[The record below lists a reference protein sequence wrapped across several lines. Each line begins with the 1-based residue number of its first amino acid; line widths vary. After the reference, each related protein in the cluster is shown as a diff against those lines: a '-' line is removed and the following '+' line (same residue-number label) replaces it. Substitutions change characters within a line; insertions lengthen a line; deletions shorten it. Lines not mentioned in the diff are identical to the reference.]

1 MVQVSYPGVY
11 IQEVPSGVR
20 TITGVSTSIGAFL
33 GRASRGP
40 INRPVRLFS
49 FADFERSFGD
59 PHPASDLA
67 HAVSLFFNNGG
78 TDCYVVRVAR
88 DASPAAV
95 TIQNLAGQNVL
106 VATAKADGRWG
117 NTLRM
122 EIDYRTANPDESF
135 NLRVLFEEGGQ
146 VVQSES
152 FTGLNMDPDS
162 PRFAPRFVS
171 GSSTLI
177 NLTLHAE
184 VDIGG
189 PNDLTNPGR
198 SFDGFSQSRR
208 PLGADDDAV
217 RDNLDALLNTG
228 PDAPRSRFEISVDG
242 HPFVPVDIG
251 PWSTAEVTAPTLTP
265 MQIAERFEDRINT
278 ALDSV
283 SPDANVEV
291 TFSGDGVLRNMLTIT
306 ADGGTSTRSSVRV
319 RRASDRDLAEP
330 LMLGI
335 DQGGI
340 EPVRFSNFRPAP
352 TASILRVGNPNEPGT
367 LGTLDTLAALAVEEI
382 ITLTINGEVIDLNVA
397 PYIINTTGT
406 ATNPFIQ
413 SATDFSP
420 ITGEHDGVR
429 EKLRIIANAI
439 TNNPNLAY
447 RAELWGYTLAIIATG
462 GTLNEQ
468 PSAIATAPTAFEVDP
483 MIANSEFLRNTRQY
497 TLGTGGASGYSNSGA
512 DGSDGIVPLAST
524 FEGSEVQQTGFYA
537 LDPVDLFNLM
547 LIPRDEALDDAAMR
561 GLWGRAAVYCK
572 RRRAFLI
579 IDSPTVWTNATSG
592 LPDVV
597 QDGSM
602 IADLRG
608 ALGSAKDH
616 AAVFYPRLRIKV
628 DGIPRVTG
636 AGGAIAGL
644 MARTDANRGVWKAPA
659 GIEAGLNA
667 ISGINVV
674 LTDMQNGV
682 LNKQGVNCIRV
693 LPNGSMVNWG
703 ARTLDGDDDSG
714 SEWKYIPIRRFALFI
729 QESLYRGTRWA
740 VFEPNDE
747 PLWANLRL
755 NINAFMFSLFRQQ
768 AFQGSS
774 PQEAYYVRCDKTTTT
789 QDDRNKGIVN
799 IEVGFAPLKPAE
811 FVVIKIQQMAGE
823 L

>member
-33 GRASRGP
+33 GRAAKGP

-49 FADFERSFGD
+49 FADYERSFGE

-67 HAVSLFFNNGG
+67 HAVRLFFNNGG
-78 TDCYVVRVAR
+78 TDCYVVRIAR
-88 DASPAAV
+88 DASPASV
-95 TIQNLAGQNVL
+95 TIENLAGQNVL
-106 VATAKADGRWG
+106 TATAKADGRWG

-135 NLRVLFEEGGQ
+135 NLRVVFEEGGQ

-152 FTGLNMDPDS
+152 FTGLNLDPDS
-162 PRFAPRFVS
+162 PRFAPNFVS
-171 GSSTLI
+171 GSSSLVD
-177 NLTLHAE
+177 LTLHAD
-184 VDIGG
+184 VDAGG
-189 PNDLTNPGR
+189 ANDLTDLAN
-198 SFDGFSQSRR
+198 SFAGFSQSRR
-208 PLGADDDAV
+208 PLGVVADV
-217 RDNLDALLNTG
+217 RATLNALLNTG

-242 HPFVPVDIG
+242 HPFVPVDVG
-251 PWSTAEVTAPTLTP
+251 PWSTAEINASSLA
-265 MQIAERFEDRINT
+265 QIATRFEDRINT

-283 SPDANVEV
+283 SPDANVAV
-291 TFSGDGVLRNMLTIT
+291 TLSSPAGLANLLTIT
-306 ADGGTSTRSSVRV
+306 ADGATSTQANVRV
-319 RRASDRDLAEP
+319 RRASDRDISEP
-330 LMLGI
+330 LMLGV

-340 EPVRFSNFRPAP
+340 EPARFSNFRPAP
-352 TASILRVGNPNEPGT
+352 TASILRVGSPAAPGT
-367 LGTLDTLAALAVEEI
+367 LATLNTLSALAVNQML
-382 ITLTINGEVIDLNVA
+382 TLTINGEAIDLTVA
-397 PYIINTTGT
+397 PYVINTTGT
-406 ATNPFIQ
+406 ATDPFIE
-413 SATDFSP
+413 SAPGFSP

-468 PSAIATAPTAFEVDP
+468 PSAIATAPTVFDTDP
-483 MIANSEFLRNTRQY
+483 VIANSEFLANTRQY
-497 TLGTGGASGYSNSGA
+497 TLGSGGASSYSNSGA
-512 DGSDGIVPLAST
+512 DGSDGIAPLAST
-524 FEGSEVQQTGFYA
+524 FEGSEVQQTGFHA
-537 LDPVDLFNLM
+537 LDPVDMFNLM
-547 LIPRDEALDDAAMR
+547 VIPRDEALDDAAMR
-561 GLWGRAAVYCK
+561 TLWGRAAVYCK

-579 IDSPTVWTNATSG
+579 IDSPTVWTNGTTG

-628 DGIPRVTG
+628 HGLPQVIG

-667 ISGINVV
+667 ISGVNVV

-703 ARTLDGDDDSG
+703 ARTMDGDDDTG
-714 SEWKYIPIRRFALFI
+714 SEWKYVPIRRFALFI
-729 QESLYRGTRWA
+729 EESLYRGTRWA